1 MLRLEGVL
9 AVHPVIFGQRADDV
23 GGEQDGAGH
32 LVLVR
37 PLVVEEAEL
46 GEDKPSLLPKLQSVT
61 SLFVQPALEME
72 DCIKANIDIHVLIN
86 AQECAPTLRVTGASS
101 DLLMARAGGE
111 AMVRAPGL
119 PLFRRPFLIGLI
131 GLSR

>member
-32 LVLVR
+32 LVLVG

-46 GEDKPSLLPKLQSVT
+46 GENKPTLFPELQAIAPLL
-61 SLFVQPALEME
+61 VQPTLEIG
-72 DCIKANIDIHVLIN
+72 DSKF
-86 AQECAPTLRVTGASS
+86 
-101 DLLMARAGGE
+101 
-111 AMVRAPGL
+111 
-119 PLFRRPFLIGLI
+119 LFRT
-131 GLSR
+131 

>member
-46 GEDKPSLLPKLQSVT
+46 GEDEPALLPKLQSVT

-72 DCIKANIDIHVLIN
+72 DCIKAMFNIDIQILIIVL
-86 AQECAPTLRVTGASS
+86 P
-101 DLLMARAGGE
+101 
-111 AMVRAPGL
+111 P
-119 PLFRRPFLIGLI
+119 
-131 GLSR
+131 